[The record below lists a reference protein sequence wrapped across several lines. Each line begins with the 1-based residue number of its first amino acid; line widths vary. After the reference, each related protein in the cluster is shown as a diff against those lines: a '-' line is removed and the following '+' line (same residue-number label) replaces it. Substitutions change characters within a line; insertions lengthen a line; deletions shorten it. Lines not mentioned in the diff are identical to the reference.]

1 MINSYTLSLTCLFCD
16 TVLEGDT
23 DREYKEGDF
32 IKCQNCGME
41 NEYSS
46 LMKIVEEKAIR
57 IAKNEVAQQLENIF
71 K

>member
-1 MINSYTLSLTCLFCD
+1 MISHTISLTCLFCD
-16 TVLEGDT
+16 IVLEGNT
-23 DREYKEGDF
+23 DIEYKDGDF

-46 LMKIVEEKAIR
+46 LMKIVEEKAVEV
-57 IAKNEVAQQLENIF
+57 AKNEVEQLLKNLF

>member
-57 IAKNEVAQQLENIF
+57 IAKNEVEQQLKNIF

>member
-1 MINSYTLSLTCLFCD
+1 MINHTLSLTCLFCD
-16 TVLEGDT
+16 IALEGDT
-23 DREYKEGDF
+23 DIDYQEGDF

-46 LMKIVEEKAIR
+46 LMKIVEEKALT
-57 IAKNEVAQQLENIF
+57 VAQHEVEQLLKNIF